1 MAFDAKRDTRFI
13 VVNAWFARASD
24 HDPTNW
30 VMRSVE
36 NEGNESAHD
45 VWVWLYHTDKPKD
58 RLPLDRGGLIG
69 LGGTREAKSGAAPS
83 VRREHYLVT
92 WRQAP
97 NMKRIRRK
105 VVRVHR
111 IPKDWHIETKS
122 VEISPER

>member
-1 MAFDAKRDTRFI
+1 M
-13 VVNAWFARASD
+13 NAWFARASD

-36 NEGNESAHD
+36 IEGNESAHD

-58 RLPLDRGGLIG
+58 RLPLDRGVPIG
-69 LGGTREAKSGAAPS
+69 PGGSREGKSGAGPS
-83 VRREHYLVT
+83 VRRERYLVA

-111 IPKDWHIETKS
+111 IPKDWYIETKS
-122 VEISPER
+122 VEISSEG